1 MVVPYN
7 LRIFGFICGLL
18 LTVIC
23 IVQMVT
29 EKDKNLKKYIAFG
42 VQAIITLTISL
53 ILRPW

>member
-7 LRIFGFICGLL
+7 LRIFGFICGLF
-18 LTVIC
+18 LTAIC
-23 IVQMVT
+23 ITQMVI